1 MRFHSF
7 LQGDLLD
14 PGIEP
19 GSLALQADSSLS
31 EPPGKILKINN
42 ERGYILSDESTSLS
56 YLTSSMYG
64 ARSFSVS
71 SVALWH

>member
-1 MRFHSF
+1 MPLSSPE
-7 LQGDLLD
+7 DL
-14 PGIEP
+14 PNPEMETR
-19 GSLALQADSSLS
+19 SLALQADSSLS